1 MNTPKNGQRVSFDN
15 KKPPNNKS
23 NNTDSAKVPAMII
36 GGALIG
42 NLIAP
47 GIGGAIFGGLVGGLV
62 GSKSSESKKDK

>member
-1 MNTPKNGQRVSFDN
+1 MNPPKNEQKTSFDN
-15 KKPPNNKS
+15 KTSPNNKS

-47 GIGGAIFGGLVGGLV
+47 GIGGAVFGGLVGGLV
-62 GSKSSESKKDK
+62 GSKSSENKKDK